1 MALDQETLNKIIIL
15 KIVNQLPGIR
25 QGMLADA
32 AVDSLQMNFIEYS
45 LALAE
50 LKESKLVHQAIRK
63 SEPHLDAANQAVERL
78 DITSHGLEVL
88 QALEHQIPAS
98 LQKWLQ
104 RRIIQLSGEKHQ
116 IEAHSSRLQPT
127 AAGEWLLILE
137 RFEQDNPN
145 FRLELTFPTK
155 AMAEKAASAWETAS
169 LDLYEI
175 ILQHLLAD

>member
-98 LQKWLQ
+98 
-104 RRIIQLSGEKHQ
+104 
-116 IEAHSSRLQPT
+116 
-127 AAGEWLLILE
+127 
-137 RFEQDNPN
+137 
-145 FRLELTFPTK
+145 
-155 AMAEKAASAWETAS
+155 
-169 LDLYEI
+169 
-175 ILQHLLAD
+175 